1 MSIIVKDYRGIGI
14 VILQTLY
21 LHVKER
27 HRDLLRKLNIQNMN
41 QFIDI
46 VRRVP
51 TNPSEVYIN
60 DEGSVYYLLRIN
72 DLYLN
77 VIVVEDIVRIVYL
90 LSMDSYHRMR
100 RRRWR
105 IKIY

>member
-77 VIVVEDIVRIVYL
+77 VIVVEDIVRTVYL
-90 LSMDSYHRMR
+90 LSMDSYHGMR